1 MDEARSFVDRL
12 LDATNRHDLD
22 GLVACFAEDYEN
34 QTPVHPARGFRGR
47 GQVRR
52 NWEEIFAFVPDIRAE
67 LLASAIDGDTAWTEW
82 DMSGTRRD
90 GTPLHM
96 RGVLI
101 FGVCDGLAEWAR
113 FYLEPVDESSGT
125 VDDARRQHLV
135 RE

>member
-1 MDEARSFVDRL
+1 MLCR
-12 LDATNRHDLD
+12 
-22 GLVACFAEDYEN
+22 GLREPN
-34 QTPVHPARGFRGR
+34 PGPSGQGFRGR
-47 GQVRR
+47 AQVRR

-67 LLASAIDGDTAWTEW
+67 VVASAIDGETAWTEW

-96 RGVLI
+96 RGVVI
-101 FGVCDGLAEWAR
+101 FGVRDDLAQWAR

>member
-1 MDEARSFVDRL
+1 MDGARSFVDRL
-12 LDATNRHDLD
+12 VNATNRHDLD

-34 QTPVHPARGFRGR
+34 QTPVHPARGFQGR

-52 NWEEIFAFVPDIRAE
+52 NWEEIFAFVPDIRAD

-82 DMSGTRRD
+82 DMTGARRD
-90 GTPLHM
+90 GSPLHM
-96 RGVLI
+96 RGVVI
-101 FGVCDGLAEWAR
+101 FGVRDDLAQWAR